1 MNAAIETH
9 ALTRR
14 FGKTTAVSD
23 LNLSVPEG
31 SIYAF
36 LGPNG
41 AGKTTTIKMLMNL
54 LSPTEGMATV
64 LGKDSTRLGPAEFA
78 KIGYVSENQRL
89 PGWMTVQQLI
99 DFCRPLYPSW
109 DNDLCSRI
117 LKELLLPTDRKI
129 RHLSR
134 GMKMKV
140 SLLTSL
146 AYRPRLLVLD
156 EPFTGLDPTV
166 RDELIHG
173 ILELT
178 EQQNWSVFISSHDI
192 DEVER
197 FADWAGFIEGGKL
210 RLSEPTADLRN
221 RFKRIDCV
229 VSQGAHLSFPAPDS
243 WLGLESSSRSFRM
256 IESRYVPGDSEDS
269 VRRLLPGATDLNVSD
284 LSLREIF
291 VGLTRA
297 YRERL

>member
-1 MNAAIETH
+1 
-9 ALTRR
+9 
-14 FGKTTAVSD
+14 
-23 LNLSVPEG
+23 
-31 SIYAF
+31 
-36 LGPNG
+36 
-41 AGKTTTIKMLMNL
+41 MNL
-54 LSPTEGMATV
+54 LSPTEGRATV
-64 LGKDSTRLGPAEFA
+64 LGKDSMRLGSDEFA

-89 PGWMTVQQLI
+89 PGWMTVQQFI
-99 DFCRPLYPSW
+99 DFCRPMYASW

-117 LKELLLPTDRKI
+117 LKEFLLPTDRKI

-173 ILELT
+173 ILEIT

-192 DEVER
+192 DDVER

-221 RFKRIDCV
+221 RFKRIDRV
-229 VSQGAHLSFPAPDS
+229 VSHGAHLPSPAPDS
-243 WLGLESSSRSFRM
+243 WLGLENSARSFCV
-256 IESRYVPGDSEDS
+256 IESQYVTGDSEDR
-269 VRRLLPGATDLNVSD
+269 VRRLMPGATDLNVSD

-291 VGLTRA
+291 VGLTHS
-297 YRERL
+297 YRGKP